1 MRKKRLTVAEF
12 QEIKNEVKT
21 IIQEI
26 KENIVVTEQPERESE
41 DEETCLGSEGEPAM
55 LKECKV
61 LIEHLICDA
70 QERNDIR
77 NEDQNNVNKDDEF
90 IAQNFKEI
98 SKMRED
104 KFNEL
109 SNVKYTEIKGRES
122 QKYKINKKNKRM
134 RNLGNNTFESIVR
147 DMTVGINEYREQ
159 LK

>member
-61 LIEHLICDA
+61 LIEHSICDA

-122 QKYKINKKNKRM
+122 QKYKIKKK
-134 RNLGNNTFESIVR
+134 
-147 DMTVGINEYREQ
+147 
-159 LK
+159 K

>member
-1 MRKKRLTVAEF
+1 
-12 QEIKNEVKT
+12 
-21 IIQEI
+21 
-26 KENIVVTEQPERESE
+26 
-41 DEETCLGSEGEPAM
+41 M

-61 LIEHLICDA
+61 LTEHLICDA

-77 NEDQNNVNKDDEF
+77 HEDQNNVNKDDEF

-122 QKYKINKKNKRM
+122 QKYKIKKKIK
-134 RNLGNNTFESIVR
+134 E
-147 DMTVGINEYREQ
+147 
-159 LK
+159 

>member
-1 MRKKRLTVAEF
+1 
-12 QEIKNEVKT
+12 
-21 IIQEI
+21 
-26 KENIVVTEQPERESE
+26 
-41 DEETCLGSEGEPAM
+41 M

-122 QKYKINKKNKRM
+122 QKYKIKKKNKRM

>member
-98 SKMRED
+98 SNMRED

-122 QKYKINKKNKRM
+122 QKYKIKKKNKRM

-147 DMTVGINEYREQ
+147 DMTVGINKYREQ

>member
-1 MRKKRLTVAEF
+1 MYIDANKLVYVRRDVMRKKRLTVAEF
-12 QEIKNEVKT
+12 QEIKNEVKA

-26 KENIVVTEQPERESE
+26 KENIVVIEQPERESE
-41 DEETCLGSEGEPAM
+41 DEETCLGFDSEGGPAM

-61 LIEHLICDA
+61 LTEHLICDA

-122 QKYKINKKNKRM
+122 QKYKIKKK
-134 RNLGNNTFESIVR
+134 
-147 DMTVGINEYREQ
+147 
-159 LK
+159 